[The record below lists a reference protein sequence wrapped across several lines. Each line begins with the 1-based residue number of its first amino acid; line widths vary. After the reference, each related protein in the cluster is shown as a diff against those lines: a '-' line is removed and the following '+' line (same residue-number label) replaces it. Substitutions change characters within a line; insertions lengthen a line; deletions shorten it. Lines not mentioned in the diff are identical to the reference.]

1 MATGV
6 AGSILCHTGP
16 PGLVSLQPPVPEA
29 AYEKKKK
36 PTTLRGLF
44 LVTIIWPI
52 IQASYWLALT
62 IN

>member
-29 AYEKKKK
+29 AYEKKKN
-36 PTTLRGLF
+36 P
-44 LVTIIWPI
+44 
-52 IQASYWLALT
+52 QHSEAYS
-62 IN
+62 